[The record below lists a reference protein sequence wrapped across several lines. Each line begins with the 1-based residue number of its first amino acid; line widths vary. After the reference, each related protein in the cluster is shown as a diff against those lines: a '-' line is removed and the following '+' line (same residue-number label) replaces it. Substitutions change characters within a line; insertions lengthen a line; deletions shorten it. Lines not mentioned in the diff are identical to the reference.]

1 MFLNLLIFREIL
13 YFSWRNNS
21 SWNFDM
27 RLQLSKASFD
37 AYVLNRFGDLN
48 FCGKISSFLFGGYE
62 NNLYFCQRKGIS
74 TSIAILTMPTM
85 LEYPEGVK

>member
-1 MFLNLLIFREIL
+1 
-13 YFSWRNNS
+13 
-21 SWNFDM
+21 M
-27 RLQLSKASFD
+27 RLRLSEVPFD
-37 AYVLNRFGDLN
+37 ACVSNRSGDLN

-62 NNLYFCQRKGIS
+62 RFSYFCQRKGIS